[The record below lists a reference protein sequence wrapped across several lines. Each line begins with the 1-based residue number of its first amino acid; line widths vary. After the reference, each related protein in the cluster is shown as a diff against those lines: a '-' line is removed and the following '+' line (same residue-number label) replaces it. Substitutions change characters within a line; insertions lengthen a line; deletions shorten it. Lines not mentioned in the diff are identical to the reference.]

1 LEALTVQKEFG
12 ALPHTPAEI
21 QESLEYLAGLGIA
34 FQGEDG
40 RYRLC
45 ENVEVKML
53 PDGAV
58 EVTKRKPQ

>member
-1 LEALTVQKEFG
+1 MQKEFS
-12 ALPHTPAEI
+12 ALPYTPEEI
-21 QESLEYLAGLGIA
+21 QEVLEYLASLGIA
-34 FQGEDG
+34 FKGEDG

-45 ENVEVKML
+45 EDVEVKML